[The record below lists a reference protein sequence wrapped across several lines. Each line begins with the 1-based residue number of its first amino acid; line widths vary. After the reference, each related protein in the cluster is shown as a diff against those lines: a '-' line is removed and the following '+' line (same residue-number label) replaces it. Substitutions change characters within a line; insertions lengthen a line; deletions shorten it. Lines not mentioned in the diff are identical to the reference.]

1 MIGRGTFILIGVI
14 LGLDIIARRVGLWGG
29 IVTGVLAI
37 MGILTWT
44 PAVVLGLAF
53 IASCIA
59 RPHLRKLHRLGSA
72 AAPFM

>member
-1 MIGRGTFILIGVI
+1 MIGRGTFILIGFI

-29 IVTGVLAI
+29 IVAGILAI

-44 PAVVLGLAF
+44 PAVVLGLVF

-59 RPHLRKLHRLGSA
+59 RPRLRKLHRLANA